1 MFVYQTVFHV
11 TPVRAARPRHG
22 SLHLVLLVGCSGHRW
37 GMVVTWAVCFGTV
50 FLEFVR
56 IIDRFCVKNHLKYPQ
71 IINFHGIFHYKPS
84 ILKYNYT
91 SGSPDRWRWRERER
105 ELYLWQ
111 SYVSTIFL
119 AIFCGDIPLHRPS
132 TRPKIDG
139 RYLQSRILK
148 WPLKCGL
155 QGG

>member
-1 MFVYQTVFHV
+1 MFVYQMVFHV

-37 GMVVTWAVCFGTV
+37 GMVVTRAVCFRTV

-56 IIDRFCVKNHLKYPQ
+56 IIDRFCVKNHLKCPQ
-71 IINFHGIFHYKPS
+71 IIHFHGIFHYKPS

-105 ELYLWQ
+105 TIPMAVVRWQ
-111 SYVSTIFL
+111 SSMGDLQDPIHGGTLVPYFWPYFVGIFPY
-119 AIFCGDIPLHRPS
+119 IG
-132 TRPKIDG
+132 
-139 RYLQSRILK
+139 LK
-148 WPLKCGL
+148 NKPYIW
-155 QGG
+155 